1 MNALFCIG
9 CDQYD
14 LLTNLNGA
22 EKDAKEFY
30 AVLSE
35 SGFYDKSLSKLILS
49 PTSIEIAPLLSM
61 ILRRNDI
68 DTLTF
73 FFAGHACGK
82 DGSFFLALRDSDCSA
97 MSTTSFPLTRFFE
110 MVNEFKPRHV
120 NIIIDGCEAGSS
132 MVNVDT
138 LLKPKTIGTF
148 HGSGISFLGAC
159 AADQAAGES
168 RSGGILT
175 THLLSVLRGDSELM
189 FRNKVISLL
198 DFSEYVAAKVHE
210 ECAEQNPVW
219 WGLNLFGNGGIMT
232 NTQLHI
238 DPNIP
243 QFSLSK
249 VGLDSS
255 MRNRLAVFS
264 TRMWEQYYAATKN
277 FQPRELSNL
286 VNELVACSDFSC
298 SDRISV
304 ISGMMDSFC
313 RISESDGELFS
324 RLQCSVSILCSLLPW
339 SDEIDSITYLKEI
352 ITIEIFHT
360 KNLLN
365 HLFAEISENNS
376 RILSSDGFYSDLF
389 FLPLRITRLLGL
401 IGMIAL
407 AERLLDCSDDQNE
420 LSYTDMI
427 GLLFDNYQKCF
438 VTLSDEQAAPLYIFI
453 KAALSLGWHDQAR
466 IILESYYVDAAQC
479 GGRFTRLNSDGE
491 GALDH
496 LLTITESE
504 YCGEKRM
511 HANPSSLIPVILLGG
526 KSLNISENW
535 NLQAFDRRQIGLYFP
550 DDYRSFSEEVI
561 CNGKTHTWQIGF
573 GIWKVSDFDS
583 EFSKIISERADDS
596 KLSPEAHVL
605 TMMAA
610 LIFPDRIPLCL
621 ESIL

>member
-14 LLTNLNGA
+14 LLTTLNGA
-22 EKDAKEFY
+22 EKDAREVY
-30 AVLSE
+30 TVLSE
-35 SGFYDKSLSKLILS
+35 SGFYDKNLSKLILS
-49 PTSIEIAPLLSM
+49 PTSIDIAPVLST
-61 ILRRNDI
+61 ILRHNDI

-159 AADQAAGES
+159 AADQLAGES

-175 THLLSVLRGDSELM
+175 THLLNVLRGNSEMM
-189 FRNKVISLL
+189 FRNQVISLL
-198 DFSEYVAAKVHE
+198 DFAEYVAAKVHE

-219 WGLNLFGNGGIMT
+219 WGLNLFGNGGIMI

-243 QFSLSK
+243 QFSLAK
-249 VGLDSS
+249 VGLDSI
-255 MRNRLAVFS
+255 MRSRLADFS

-286 VNELVACSDFSC
+286 VNELIACSDFSC
-298 SDRISV
+298 SERISV

-313 RISESDGELFS
+313 RVSESDGELFS

-339 SDEIDSITYLKEI
+339 SDEIDSKKYLKEI
-352 ITIEIFHT
+352 IKTELFHT
-360 KNLLN
+360 KILLN
-365 HLFAEISENNS
+365 HLFVEISENNS
-376 RILSSDGFYSDLF
+376 RILSSDGCYSDLY

-401 IGMIAL
+401 IGLLSL
-407 AERLLDCSDDQNE
+407 AECLLGYKDDQYI
-420 LSYTDMI
+420 LSYRDMI
-427 GLLFDNYQKCF
+427 SVLLTNYPKCF
-438 VTLSDEQAAPLYIFI
+438 VTLSDEQAAPLYIFL
-453 KAALSLGWHDQAR
+453 KASLALGWHDEAR
-466 IILESYYVDAAQC
+466 IIIESYYADAAQF
-479 GGRFTRLNSDGE
+479 GGRFARLNSDGE
-491 GALDH
+491 GALEH
-496 LLTITESE
+496 ILTISGGEF
-504 YCGEKRM
+504 CGEKRM
-511 HANPSSLIPVILLGG
+511 HANPSSLLPVIFLGG
-526 KSLNISENW
+526 INLNISENW
-535 NLQAFDRRQIGLYFP
+535 NLQVFDRRQIGLYFP
-550 DDYRSFSEEVI
+550 DDYRSFNQDVMR
-561 CNGKTHTWQIGF
+561 NGKTHTWHIGF
-573 GIWKVSDFDS
+573 GVWKLSDFES
-583 EFSKIISERADDS
+583 EFHNIMSQRAEDTT
-596 KLSPEAHVL
+596 LTPEAQVL
-605 TMMAA
+605 CMMAA
-610 LIFPDRIPLCL
+610 LLFPDRIPLCL